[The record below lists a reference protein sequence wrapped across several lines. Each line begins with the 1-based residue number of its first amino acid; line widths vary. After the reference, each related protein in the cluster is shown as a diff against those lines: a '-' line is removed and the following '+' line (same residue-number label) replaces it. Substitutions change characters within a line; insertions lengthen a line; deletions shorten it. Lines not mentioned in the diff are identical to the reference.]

1 MAAPNFQPIWGL
13 TPNVGNAT
21 ITTTSAQTASNGASA
36 GSSPDLMFKAFTA
49 GAQGSYID
57 TIRFFSVATGSIT
70 GVATVLRAYTSTVA
84 SPGATTA
91 ANTFLLGE
99 LSVGAIASSNSTNAT
114 SYYDMPINKAVN
126 SGSFIHVSQHVAQT
140 ANQNWIAQVWG
151 LDY

>member
-21 ITTTSAQTASNGASA
+21 ITTTSAVTSSNGASG

-70 GVATVLRAYTSTVA
+70 GVATVR
-84 SPGATTA
+84 P
-91 ANTFLLGE
+91 
-99 LSVGAIASSNSTNAT
+99 
-114 SYYDMPINKAVN
+114 
-126 SGSFIHVSQHVAQT
+126 
-140 ANQNWIAQVWG
+140 
-151 LDY
+151 